1 MVSPN
6 FSYQGNDAEDSEFQE
21 RVVNISRVTKVVKG
35 GRNLSFAA
43 DVVIGDGK
51 GTVGI
56 GRGKA
61 SAVPDAVR
69 KGVQKAKRN
78 MITVSLDDSTIP
90 HEIVYKYEASEVMMR
105 PAPPGTGV
113 IAGGAVRAV
122 VELAGV
128 KDIVTKTRRSSNP
141 VNAVKAAFYGLA
153 SMKVPEV
160 EFAKRQQLATSSTTS
175 DQDSNANEKNE

>member
-1 MVSPN
+1 M
-6 FSYQGNDAEDSEFQE
+6 
-21 RVVNISRVTKVVKG
+21 TKVVKG

-69 KGVQKAKRN
+69 KGVSKAKRN
-78 MITVSLDDSTIP
+78 MITISLDDSTIP

-141 VNAVKAAFYGLA
+141 INAVKAAFYGLA
-153 SMKVPEV
+153 SMKIPEV